1 MKRLP
6 LILTIAFL
14 ASLAFLLWKKSNTEN
29 GENEES
35 ESPAADATD
44 PQFWED
50 IAVREADPNYTPA
63 PPLHQ
68 YYSDGTKTRDG
79 TGKYYQGR
87 EIAQVMGHPALTWLE
102 RNNRED
108 EESPSIAMQLLDLT
122 ENEVLADIGAGSG
135 YYSLRLAMQRP
146 QGRIIAVDIQKEML
160 EFLEQRMKKI
170 DVQNISPH
178 LGKLDDIGLP
188 GNSIDS
194 PLIVDAYHEF
204 SHPYEMMQS
213 IKKALRP
220 GGRVFLLEYRAE
232 DPTVPIKPLHKMT
245 QAQVKKEMSLIG
257 LEWEKTLDEL
267 PWQHLMVFR
276 KP

>member
-14 ASLAFLLWKKSNTEN
+14 SSLAFLLWKRSTAEN
-29 GENEES
+29 GKYQAP
-35 ESPAADATD
+35 ESPSTTTTD
-44 PQFWED
+44 PKFWES
-50 IAVREADPNYTPA
+50 ITVREADPDSPPA
-63 PPLHQ
+63 PPLHE
-68 YYSDGTKTRDG
+68 YYSDGIKTRDG
-79 TGKYYQGR
+79 TGKFYQGR

-102 RNNRED
+102 RDNRED
-108 EESPSIAMQLLDLT
+108 EESPSIAMQILDLAET
-122 ENEVLADIGAGSG
+122 EVLADIGAGSG
-135 YYSLRLAMQRP
+135 YYSLRIAMLRP
-146 QGRIIAVDIQKEML
+146 RGRVIAVDIQPEML
-160 EFLEQRMKKI
+160 DFLEQRMEKI

-178 LGKLDDIGLP
+178 LGNIDDIGLP
-188 GNSIDS
+188 ADSIDS
-194 PLIVDAYHEF
+194 ALMVDAYHEF

-220 GGRVFLLEYRAE
+220 GGRVYLLEYRAE
-232 DPTVPIKPLHKMT
+232 DPSVPIKPLHKMT

-257 LEWEKTLDEL
+257 LEWEKTLDDL